1 MGIFS
6 IFKRTTID
14 KREIIAQKNILSN
27 QVGLDTNY
35 IKFIS
40 EGDLPFTGLISNG
53 RRNLSQL
60 STDMRWRRLCVDL
73 TFYLDCSFNTLS
85 IFGLASRWGRSKG
98 NAVAMTQ

>member
-6 IFKRTTID
+6 ILKRYNRFKN
-14 KREIIAQKNILSN
+14 AQKNIILN

-40 EGDLPFTGLISNG
+40 EEKINSLSWFNIEWSKKPLPASTG
-53 RRNLSQL
+53 
-60 STDMRWRRLCVDL
+60 MRWRRLCIDL

-85 IFGLASRWGRSKG
+85 IFGLASRWCRSKG